1 MTALEVGE
9 FCRTTAFPND
19 LIVYEDKEG
28 NMHEIFGARR
38 VRADG
43 IPYIILS
50 ETYRGFEFKTERA
63 DRVLTETL
71 NEFNE
76 NYFNHR
82 DGKM

>member
-19 LIVYEDKEG
+19 FIVYEDKDG
-28 NMHEIFGARR
+28 NMHEIYGARR

-50 ETYRGFEFKTERA
+50 ETYRGFELKTEKA
-63 DRVLTETL
+63 TEELTEVL
-71 NEFNE
+71 NEYNE
-76 NYFNHR
+76 RYFNHR
-82 DGKM
+82 YGKI